1 MFLFKSEALTHAP
14 HMLQEIVCATQ
25 FVFISSYV
33 ELFEAGLS
41 HIMIVWQMY
50 IMCVPFIFHSNGGV
64 FVALR
69 IWSMTECWRRFCYNH
84 HHFPYNMF
92 ALVQC
97 DSQSFW
103 EKSARLISAWEACPS
118 QVDLNFSLPL
128 LELLKETTKLGPQ
141 EKAVIFCCCQS
152 DVYNSTWHCHIA
164 ESYIHGPCIVSSVL

>member
-1 MFLFKSEALTHAP
+1 
-14 HMLQEIVCATQ
+14 MLSCLKQVCLILWLYNKCTLC
-25 FVFISSYV
+25 VCH
-33 ELFEAGLS
+33 LS
-41 HIMIVWQMY
+41 
-50 IMCVPFIFHSNGGV
+50 FNGGV

-152 DVYNSTWHCHIA
+152 DVYNSTWHCHIT
-164 ESYIHGPCIVSSVL
+164 ESYIHALSAVSYSYMKSFCRKANDSILLS